1 MSTLRA
7 RFQTQV
13 KYWCP
18 LSSFFVSADKN
29 HRYWGVFW
37 IDATSNASILQSI
50 KRIAS
55 ALDVEQE
62 LDAVHQILT
71 DTRQKWLMVFDN
83 LDDYDVPVG
92 NYFPTGV
99 RGDIIITSRD
109 RRLQQ
114 ASTMGH
120 EKIGEIDRDD
130 AIALLRLMAY
140 GLGSSDE
147 DKSDGVGNLVDALEC
162 SPLTIRNAAEII
174 RSNNFSPEEY
184 LKYLADEGQ
193 AYSSKYPTR
202 SEVDTAKDSGYVSSR
217 EDAPTISL
225 TPMDRVDEGND
236 LQSIRSLSTFVDLG
250 EDRRIW
256 SISTFALNIIDSLS
270 PDICDA
276 IHDREEA
283 RLIIEEA
290 LQAFSYSVEREDQ
303 FPKLSPE
310 RQASTFVRQQ
320 NV

>member
-1 MSTLRA
+1 M
-7 RFQTQV
+7 
-13 KYWCP
+13 
-18 LSSFFVSADKN
+18 
-29 HRYWGVFW
+29 
-37 IDATSNASILQSI
+37 QSI

-55 ALDVEQE
+55 ALDVEQD
-62 LDAVHQILT
+62 LIAVRQRLT

-83 LDDYDVPVG
+83 LDDYDIPVRK
-92 NYFPTGV
+92 YFPTGV

-140 GLGSSDE
+140 GLGSIDE
-147 DKSDGVGNLVDALEC
+147 DKSNGVGNLVDALEC

-184 LKYLADEGQ
+184 LKYVADEGQ

-202 SEVDTAKDSGYVSSR
+202 SEVDTAKDSGYVSGPTMSSR
-217 EDAPTISL
+217 EDAPTIFL

-256 SISTFALNIIDSLS
+256 SIGTFALNIIDSLS
-270 PDICDA
+270 PDISDA

-283 RLIIEEA
+283 RRIIEEA